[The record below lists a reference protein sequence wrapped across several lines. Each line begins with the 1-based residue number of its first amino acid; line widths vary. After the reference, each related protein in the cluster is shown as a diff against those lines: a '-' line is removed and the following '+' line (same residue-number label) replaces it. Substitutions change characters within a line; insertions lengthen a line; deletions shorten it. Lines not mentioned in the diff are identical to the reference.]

1 VGSRGEAP
9 VRVRDLVKYSWEVDV
24 SFAQPNTPLFVAVRC
39 SARVAVRR
47 GSPWRQR
54 ARRQRFQREDD
65 QRRGVAASCAQ
76 GVTLLGTAIFCAAE
90 ARRCVFL
97 PGMGSVDVGW
107 QRWKDGRGPVG
118 RVPRC
123 KARLRW
129 SPELEC
135 PSGDDSATVAGPGH
149 RTLGQSEQRGL
160 RRRLTS
166 PTAWRVTWAKGELG
180 SPDGTLS
187 ADSPQRMFHWADAW
201 RAEVSGRDAE
211 CLGHGTPPC
220 SRALLHFVSVRRD
233 HDGRRVAVR
242 HPATV
247 RRCCAWQRSDR

>member
-1 VGSRGEAP
+1 MAIACSYSTRTVGFTRTLSALHSGNAGSVAPANETPAFSAGSRSAP
-9 VRVRDLVKYSWEVDV
+9 GSGGKLRAECDPARHSDLFE
-24 SFAQPNTPLFVAVRC
+24 LR
-39 SARVAVRR
+39 RR
-47 GSPWRQR
+47 G
-54 ARRQRFQREDD
+54 
-65 QRRGVAASCAQ
+65 G
-76 GVTLLGTAIFCAAE
+76 G
-90 ARRCVFL
+90 VFL
-97 PGMGSVDVGW
+97 PGMGSGDVGG
-107 QRWKDGRGPVG
+107 QRWNAGRGPVG

-135 PSGDDSATVAGPGH
+135 RSGDDSATVAGPGH

-160 RRRLTS
+160 RRSLTS

-180 SPDGTLS
+180 SQGGTPS
-187 ADSPQRMFHWADAW
+187 ADSPQRMSPWADAW

-211 CLGHGTPPC
+211 GLGHGVPPC
-220 SRALLHFVSVRRD
+220 SRALLHFASVLRD

>member
-1 VGSRGEAP
+1 M
-9 VRVRDLVKYSWEVDV
+9 
-24 SFAQPNTPLFVAVRC
+24 
-39 SARVAVRR
+39 
-47 GSPWRQR
+47 
-54 ARRQRFQREDD
+54 
-65 QRRGVAASCAQ
+65 
-76 GVTLLGTAIFCAAE
+76 TLLGTAVFCAAE
-90 ARRCVFL
+90 AMRCVFL
-97 PGMGSVDVGW
+97 PGMGRVDVGW
-107 QRWKDGRGPVG
+107 QRWKDGRSRVG
-118 RVPRC
+118 RMPRC

-129 SPELEC
+129 SPELGC

-160 RRRLTS
+160 RRSLTS

-180 SPDGTLS
+180 SQGGTPS

-220 SRALLHFVSVRRD
+220 SRALLHFVSVLRD